1 MSAIHMQAYRK
12 SQKATISSE
21 RDIDAYA
28 LTECALRLKECQ
40 EIWGALDERVRID
53 RLFAAL
59 KTNSMLWSIF
69 QAEITRDG
77 NPLPK
82 TVRED
87 LLSLSLFVDK
97 RTKEIM
103 CFPEPEKLSIL
114 ISINLNLSA
123 GLKAT
128 PPETTSNQTESSN
141 RMQGIAVT
149 A

>member
-21 RDIDAYA
+21 RETDAYA

-40 EIWGALDERVRID
+40 ETWGALDERIKID

-82 TVRED
+82 KVRED
-87 LLSLSLFVDK
+87 ILSLSLFVDK

-103 CFPEPEKLSIL
+103 CFPEAEKLSIL

-123 GLKAT
+123 GLKAA
-128 PPETTSNQTESSN
+128 PPEEKPNQTESRGIQS
-141 RMQGIAVT
+141 IAVMG
-149 A
+149 